1 MAEWEQLETD
11 GERIHWLRENLSAT
25 IGLLQRRTEQMD
37 DLQQRV
43 QTLERELEKII
54 GLPLR

>member
-1 MAEWEQLETD
+1 MTEWEELKTD
-11 GERIHWLRENLSAT
+11 GERIHWLRENFSAAM
-25 IGLLQRRTEQMD
+25 GLLQRTTQQMD

-43 QTLERELEKII
+43 QTLEQELEKII

>member
-1 MAEWEQLETD
+1 MAEWEELQTD
-11 GERIHWLRENLSAT
+11 GQRIHWLRENLSTA

>member
-1 MAEWEQLETD
+1 MAEWEELQTD
-11 GERIHWLRENLSAT
+11 GQRIHWLRENLSAA
-25 IGLLQRRTEQMD
+25 IGHLQRRTEQID

-43 QTLERELEKII
+43 QILEQELEKII

>member
-43 QTLERELEKII
+43 QILEQELEKII